1 MFLFD
6 LIRRHSHRP
15 EGFAGRM
22 VVRFMSRQTRPAV
35 EWAVSVIDPQPT
47 DHVLDVGFGGGLSI
61 ERLAERTPDGFVAG
75 IDLSDD
81 MVAAVS
87 KRVAPA
93 IAEGRVELQAGDVLS
108 LPYQDGRFDLASAIN
123 TVYVWPDA
131 AGAFRELHRVLKP
144 GGRVVVVFPPLE
156 HFRKMPFTREGF
168 SLHEQ
173 GELEQWLG
181 DAGFQDI
188 SVLTDESEGM
198 GSVSLVGTKP

>member
-1 MFLFD
+1 
-6 LIRRHSHRP
+6 
-15 EGFAGRM
+15 
-22 VVRFMSRQTRPAV
+22 MSRQTRPAV
-35 EWAVSVIDPQPT
+35 EWAVSVIDPKST

-61 ERLAERTPDGFVAG
+61 QRLAERTPDGFLAG

-93 IAEGRVELQAGDVLS
+93 IAEGWVELRAGDVLS
-108 LPYQDGRFDLASAIN
+108 LPYEDGRFDLASAIN

-131 AGAFRELHRVLKP
+131 AGAFRELHRVFKP
-144 GGRVVVVFPPLE
+144 GGRVFVVFPPLE
-156 HFRKMPFTREGF
+156 NFRKMPFTREGF

-173 GELEQWLG
+173 SELEQWLA

-198 GSVSLVGTKP
+198 GSVSLVGTKT